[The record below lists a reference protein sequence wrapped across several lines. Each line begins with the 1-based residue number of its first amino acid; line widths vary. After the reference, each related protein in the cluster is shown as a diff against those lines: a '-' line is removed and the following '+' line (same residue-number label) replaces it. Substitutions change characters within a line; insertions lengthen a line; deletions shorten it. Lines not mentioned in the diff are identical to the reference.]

1 MLLIR
6 NFKEV
11 IIILTG
17 MPLGVSLVIAVI
29 LTALHNI
36 STKNNV
42 IKNLTLL
49 IFYLHILVV
58 ISITLFPIP
67 VQSNLLLSLNRGNIE
82 PNMNFIPFKSIIDIM
97 QNSVSPFVAVK
108 QIAGN
113 ILMCAPFGFY
123 APLLFQQLKSVIRII
138 ISGILFGLC
147 IELSQLII
155 GVGIGFFYR
164 SLDVDD
170 IILNTIGVILG
181 YAFLTLLKRFDVK
194 NSFYQKVFKS

>member
-1 MLLIR
+1 
-6 NFKEV
+6 
-11 IIILTG
+11 

>member
-1 MLLIR
+1 MLIR

-36 STKNNV
+36 STKKNV

-123 APLLFQQLKSVIRII
+123 APLLFQQIKSVIRII

>member
-1 MLLIR
+1 M
-6 NFKEV
+6 

-36 STKNNV
+36 STKKRI
-42 IKNLTLL
+42 IKNLTWL

-67 VQSNLLLSLNRGNIE
+67 VQSNLLLSLKRGNIE

-97 QNSVSPFVAVK
+97 QNSVSPFGALK

-113 ILMCAPFGFY
+113 ILMCAPFEFY
-123 APLLFQQLKSVIRII
+123 APLLFQRIKSFTRII

-147 IELSQLII
+147 IEFTQLMI

-170 IILNTIGVILG
+170 ILLNSIGVILG
-181 YAFLTLLKRFDVK
+181 YAFLTLLKRFDIK

>member
-1 MLLIR
+1 
-6 NFKEV
+6 
-11 IIILTG
+11 
-17 MPLGVSLVIAVI
+17 MPLGVSLVVAVI

-36 STKNNV
+36 STKKNV
-42 IKNLTLL
+42 IKNLALL

-58 ISITLFPIP
+58 ISITLLPIP
-67 VQSNLLLSLNRGNIE
+67 VQSNLFVKGNIE
-82 PNMNFIPFKSIIDIM
+82 PNMNFIPFISIIDIM
-97 QNSVSPFVAVK
+97 QNSVSPFVALK

-113 ILMCAPFGFY
+113 ILMCVPFGFY
-123 APLLFQQLKSVIRII
+123 APLLFQRIKSVIRIVI
-138 ISGILFGLC
+138 YGILFGLC

-181 YAFLTLLKRFDVK
+181 YAFLTLLKRFDIK
-194 NSFYQKVFKS
+194 NSLYQKVFKS

>member
-1 MLLIR
+1 
-6 NFKEV
+6 
-11 IIILTG
+11 

-36 STKNNV
+36 RTKKNV

-67 VQSNLLLSLNRGNIE
+67 VQSNLLLSLKQGNIE

-123 APLLFQQLKSVIRII
+123 APLLFQQIKSSIRII

>member
-1 MLLIR
+1 MLLIH

-17 MPLGVSLVIAVI
+17 IPLGVSLVIAVI

-36 STKNNV
+36 STKKNV

-67 VQSNLLLSLNRGNIE
+67 VQSNLLLSLKRGNIE

-123 APLLFQQLKSVIRII
+123 APLLFQHIKSPIRIVI
-138 ISGILFGLC
+138 YGILFGLC

-170 IILNTIGVILG
+170 IILNTIGVTLG
-181 YAFLTLLKRFDVK
+181 YAFLTLLKRFDIK
-194 NSFYQKVFKS
+194 NSLYQKVFKS

>member
-1 MLLIR
+1 M
-6 NFKEV
+6 
-11 IIILTG
+11 
-17 MPLGVSLVIAVI
+17 
-29 LTALHNI
+29 
-36 STKNNV
+36 
-42 IKNLTLL
+42 

-123 APLLFQQLKSVIRII
+123 APLLFQQIKSVII
-138 ISGILFGLC
+138 
-147 IELSQLII
+147 
-155 GVGIGFFYR
+155 
-164 SLDVDD
+164 
-170 IILNTIGVILG
+170 
-181 YAFLTLLKRFDVK
+181 
-194 NSFYQKVFKS
+194 

>member
-1 MLLIR
+1 MLLIH

-11 IIILTG
+11 IFILTG

-29 LTALHNI
+29 LTAIHNI
-36 STKNNV
+36 STKKNV

-49 IFYLHILVV
+49 LFYLHILVV

-67 VQSNLLLSLNRGNIE
+67 VQSNLLLGLKRGNIE

-123 APLLFQQLKSVIRII
+123 APLLFQQIKSSIRII